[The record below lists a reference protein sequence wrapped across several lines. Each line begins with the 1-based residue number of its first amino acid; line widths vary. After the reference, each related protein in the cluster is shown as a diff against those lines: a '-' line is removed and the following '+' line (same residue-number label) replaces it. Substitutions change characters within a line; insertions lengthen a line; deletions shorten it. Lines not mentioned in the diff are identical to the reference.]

1 MAANDRPTNKAV
13 FENGD
18 KPQGSDFANLID
30 SYVSIAD
37 STAQSMSS
45 KLESPEFA
53 AATVSAANA
62 SISGTLTYTG
72 TTTVAAIASG
82 AVTLPASAMGYIT
95 AVVSGVTVAIPYFRV
110 G

>member
-1 MAANDRPTNKAV
+1 MASQDRPTIKAV

-18 KPQGSDFANLID
+18 KPQGSDFANLVD

-37 STAQSMSS
+37 STAQTVTS
-45 KLESPEFA
+45 KLGAAEFVGP
-53 AATVSAANA
+53 VSAGNT

-72 TTTVAAIASG
+72 ETTVAAIASG
-82 AVTLPASAMGYIT
+82 SVSLPASAQGYIT